1 MEEMEAKQA
10 LKHPGKHGS
19 KKHLET
25 ATSGVPGGHGSHK
38 QLTSAHSRTQK
49 HLDTGDLEL
58 VRDNPEAAAE
68 NGTAD
73 SFQNVSVVFDKPQA
87 TDVNG
92 SQKVEVGDQHGF
104 LDNHGQA
111 DDGSDLDTELA
122 AVCHRGSRRHSG
134 LRSNK
139 VAPMG
144 SQRASMRDR
153 GSGEII
159 EKGMVLPFEPLC
171 LTFRNMDYYVDMPKA
186 MDTTDPEKIGPR
198 PAEVDGV
205 TMLQL
210 LKDCSGVFQPGV
222 LTALVG
228 SSGAGKTTL
237 MDVLAGRKTTGKI
250 TGDIRISGH
259 EKEQQSFARIS
270 GYVEQFDIHSP
281 FTTVG
286 EALWFSSRLRFVK
299 SVDDQTVREFIE
311 EIEDL
316 VELGNLRNSLVGTPG
331 RDGLSVEQRKR
342 LTIAVELVANPSI
355 IFMDEPTSGL
365 DARAA
370 AIVMRTVRNTVD
382 TGRTVVC
389 TIHQPSIDIFEAFD
403 DLLLMKVG
411 GHIIYHGPLGAN
423 SIKLVEYFEG
433 LPAVPKLKEGLN
445 PATWMLQI
453 STPGMEKVIGVDFAV
468 AYKSSATY
476 RHVQEDIERLEVAP
490 QGSQPLH
497 FTSQFAQSQ
506 WVQFYELLRRNFIS
520 YARNSSYNGTRFIFG
535 AVLALLFGSILWQIG
550 QKRSTVQDVG
560 NILGALYL
568 SMLFLAFINSMSVQ
582 KPIDYER
589 SVSYRETAAGMYS
602 SLPFALS
609 ACTVEVPYILAQSI
623 LFCIISYWMIGF
635 EASVTKYFWY
645 QFMIFIT
652 LFLMTNYGIM
662 SVYATPNIVAASV
675 SSSMFFG
682 LWNLYAG
689 FIIAPG
695 NMPVYFKWYRYLNP
709 IYWSLYGIIV
719 SQLGDV
725 SELVDLGPGITPV
738 PVSQYLE
745 DQFGY
750 KHNFIGYVALI
761 MIGYGLAFAV
771 IGVFALQFLKYQKR

>member
-1 MEEMEAKQA
+1 MEEMEAKHTHKQSGKQA
-10 LKHPGKHGS
+10 SRKNLQTGP
-19 KKHLET
+19 T
-25 ATSGVPGGHGSHK
+25 DSHK
-38 QLTSAHSRTQK
+38 RITSPHSQTQK
-49 HLDTGDLEL
+49 HMDTGDLEM
-58 VRDNPEAAAE
+58 VEGAPHPSHE
-68 NGTAD
+68 NGETRQD
-73 SFQNVSVVFDKPQA
+73 VSVVFDAPHA
-87 TDVNG
+87 PGMNG
-92 SQKVEVGDQHGF
+92 DQKVEVGGSSKS
-104 LDNHGQA
+104 LDKHARFENGDA
-111 DDGSDLDTELA
+111 TDLDAELA
-122 AVCHRGSRRHSG
+122 AVGQQRGTKRNSG
-134 LRSNK
+134 LKGSKR
-139 VAPMG
+139 APIV
-144 SQRASMRDR
+144 SYRESMRGG
-153 GSGEII
+153 GSTGEVID
-159 EKGMVLPFEPLC
+159 KGMVLPFQPLC
-171 LTFRNMDYYVDMPKA
+171 LTFRNMDYYVAMPKA
-186 MDTTDPEKIGPR
+186 MDTTDPEKIGPK

-259 EKEQQSFARIS
+259 EKDQQSFARIS

-286 EALWFSSRLRFVK
+286 EALWFSSRLRFEK
-299 SVDDQTVREFIE
+299 SVDNETVREFIE
-311 EIEDL
+311 EIEEL
-316 VELGNLRNSLVGTPG
+316 VELGNLRKSLVGTPG
-331 RDGLSVEQRKR
+331 KDGLSVEQRKR
-342 LTIAVELVANPSI
+342 LTIAVELVANPSV

-411 GHIIYHGPLGAN
+411 GQIIYHGPLGKN
-423 SIKLVEYFEG
+423 SVHLIEYFEG
-433 LPAVPKLKEGLN
+433 LPGVPKLKEGLN

-453 STPGMEKVIGVDFAV
+453 STPGMEKMIGIDFAE
-468 AYKSSATY
+468 AYRTSATF
-476 RHVQEDIERLEVAP
+476 RHLQEDIQRLEVP
-490 QGSQPLH
+490 PEGSKPLL
-497 FTSQFAQSQ
+497 FQSQFAQSQ
-506 WVQFYELLRRNFIS
+506 WVQFYELLKRNFIS
-520 YARNSSYNGTRFIFG
+520 YSRNPSYNGTRFIFG
-535 AVLALLFGSILWQIG
+535 SVLGLLFGSILWQIG
-550 QKRSTVQDVG
+550 QKRSNIQDVS

-568 SMLFLAFINSMSVQ
+568 SVLFLAFINSMSVQ
-582 KPIDYER
+582 KVIAYER

-609 ACTVEVPYILAQSI
+609 ACTVEVPYILTQSI
-623 LFCIISYWMIGF
+623 LFCVISYWMIGF
-635 EASVTKYFWY
+635 EATAAKYFWY
-645 QFMIFIT
+645 QFFIFIT

-695 NMPVYFKWYRYLNP
+695 DMPVYFAWYRYLNP

-725 SELVDLGPGITPV
+725 GTLMTVGPDMPEVAVD
-738 PVSQYLE
+738 QYLR
-745 DQFGY
+745 DYFGY
-750 KHNFIGYVALI
+750 KHDFIGWVALI
-761 MIGYGLAFAV
+761 LIGYGLTFAV
-771 IGVFALQFLKYQKR
+771 IAVFALQFLKFQKR